1 MGGRVRWL
9 TVVGFALAVLL
20 VLAGVAVIYWPA
32 AVVIAGVGLG
42 AVCLLVDLDQRQG
55 DRE

>member
-9 TVVGFALAVLL
+9 TVVGFTLAVLL
-20 VLAGVAVIYWPA
+20 VLVGVTVIYWPA

-42 AVCLLVDLDQRQG
+42 AVCLLVDLDQKQG

>member
-1 MGGRVRWL
+1 MGGRVRWM

-20 VLAGVAVIYWPA
+20 VLAGVTVIYWPA

>member
-9 TVVGFALAVLL
+9 TIVGLALAVLL
-20 VLAGVAVIYWPA
+20 VLAGVTVIYWPA

>member
-1 MGGRVRWL
+1 L
-9 TVVGFALAVLL
+9 TVVGFTLAVLL
-20 VLAGVAVIYWPA
+20 VLVGVTVIYWPA

-42 AVCLLVDLDQRQG
+42 AVCLLVDLDQKQG